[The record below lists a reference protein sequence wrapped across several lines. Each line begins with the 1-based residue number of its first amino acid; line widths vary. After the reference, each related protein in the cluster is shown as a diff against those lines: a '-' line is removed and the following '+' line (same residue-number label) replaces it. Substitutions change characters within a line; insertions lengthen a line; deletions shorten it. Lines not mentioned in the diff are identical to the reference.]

1 MIHFFGANMQ
11 FNLSNFLL
19 KTCFFSH
26 LPSEEMEKISSRI
39 SPRICEFQRGDTVI
53 SCESFGRELGFVIK
67 GEAEVFRER
76 EDGTLIPLNSILA
89 GESFGI
95 LTLFSDEESY
105 PTTIIS
111 KKASSALF
119 ISRDDVIQIIDEYPS
134 VAVKIIE
141 FLTKKAI
148 FLNKKVETF
157 SSASVEE
164 KLKNFVFDEARRLGN
179 PLPFNYKKTAEKLGV
194 GRASL
199 YRAAEQLEKDGSI
212 QIRDRKIYILTQ
224 NTKGTKK

>member
-1 MIHFFGANMQ
+1 MQ
-11 FNLSNFLL
+11 FNLSAFLL

-26 LPSEEMEKISSRI
+26 LPSEEVEKISRRI
-39 SPRICEFQRGDTVI
+39 TPRIREFQRGERVI
-53 SCESFGRELGFVIK
+53 SGESFGRELGFVIK

-76 EDGTLIPLNSILA
+76 EDGTLILLNSILS

-95 LTLFSDEESY
+95 LTLFSNEESF
-105 PTTIIS
+105 PTVIIT

-119 ISRDDVIQIIDEYPS
+119 ISREDVIRIIDEYPS

-164 KLKNFVFDEARRLGN
+164 KLKNYIFGEAQRLGS
-179 PLPFNYKKTAEKLGV
+179 PLPLNYKKTAEMLGV

-199 YRAAEQLEKDGSI
+199 YRATEQLEKSGCI

-224 NTKGTKK
+224 NTKGTKT